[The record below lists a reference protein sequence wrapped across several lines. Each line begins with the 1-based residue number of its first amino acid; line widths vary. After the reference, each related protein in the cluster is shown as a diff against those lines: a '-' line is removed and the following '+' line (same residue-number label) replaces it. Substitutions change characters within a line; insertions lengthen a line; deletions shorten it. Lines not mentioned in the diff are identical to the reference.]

1 VRVPSTAPAP
11 TPRRVSV
18 HAAAAELALTVD
30 VDPDPDL
37 RWVLLFVH
45 AGDWNAALPNPTR
58 AQLIRTPNRRDL
70 YPGNGIRLRLAD
82 GTLVAPMTKS
92 LADADVTVQ
101 PDGAHRL
108 TLHAAVAVA
117 PGTSAVV
124 QYWCYALSRDGIP
137 SRPLGPRSTGV
148 SA

>member
-1 VRVPSTAPAP
+1 M
-11 TPRRVSV
+11 
-18 HAAAAELALTVD
+18 
-30 VDPDPDL
+30 
-37 RWVLLFVH
+37 
-45 AGDWNAALPNPTR
+45 
-58 AQLIRTPNRRDL
+58 PNRRDL

-82 GTLVAPMTKS
+82 GTLLAPTTKS
-92 LADADVTVQ
+92 LGDPDVAVE
-101 PDGAHRL
+101 PDGAHRV
-108 TLHAAVAVA
+108 TLHAPLTVA